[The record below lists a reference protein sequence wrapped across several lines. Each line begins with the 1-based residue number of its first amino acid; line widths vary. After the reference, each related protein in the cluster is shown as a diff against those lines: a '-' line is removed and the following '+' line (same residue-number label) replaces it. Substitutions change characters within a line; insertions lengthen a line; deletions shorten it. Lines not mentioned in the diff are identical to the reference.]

1 MQGVAKE
8 ISMYKDQI
16 QESLE
21 NGGLG
26 GTRLIFDFCKYGK
39 DFNKRTYVSST
50 ASIAAALPS
59 HSHPPSLLLHTPH
72 QVL

>member
-1 MQGVAKE
+1 
-8 ISMYKDQI
+8 MYKDQI

-39 DFNKRTYVSST
+39 DFNKRTYVSSST
-50 ASIAAALPS
+50 AQ
-59 HSHPPSLLLHTPH
+59 
-72 QVL
+72 QV

>member
-1 MQGVAKE
+1 
-8 ISMYKDQI
+8 MYKDQI

-39 DFNKRTYVSST
+39 DFNKRTYVSSSST

-59 HSHPPSLLLHTPH
+59 HSLTLPPSCCTHTGTFG
-72 QVL
+72 QTSRS